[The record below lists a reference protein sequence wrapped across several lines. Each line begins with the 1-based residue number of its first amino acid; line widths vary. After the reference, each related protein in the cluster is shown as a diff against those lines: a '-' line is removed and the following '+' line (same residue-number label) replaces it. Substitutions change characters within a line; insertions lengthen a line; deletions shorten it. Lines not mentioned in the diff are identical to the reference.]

1 MDNRWSRYPICYVAI
16 DLPSSMI
23 DYNIEPDKSS
33 LLFLSLESVLE
44 LLKSILQSLYGDIHN
59 NDQNNSTKY
68 VGKTKETNFENYKC
82 DMISDIDNETIERA
96 EISPEKNKIDDS
108 NEGLLNNNKS
118 KSNHL
123 QLNERNNNKN
133 NISDEA
139 ASDAI
144 IINEENYQNPSSR
157 KDCLIQSSENNN
169 NIPKCKEK
177 SSDATIEDLVTVW
190 LNDDDDFDEISKEI
204 ELEFPS
210 ENADDNEILQLS
222 NNKDNSNCKNITNK
236 DDNACNKTME
246 NIEQAEK
253 NERINWSLGNI
264 RNEQGNFIEVIS

>member
-1 MDNRWSRYPICYVAI
+1 
-16 DLPSSMI
+16 MI
-23 DYNIEPDKSS
+23 KIFKVMIK
-33 LLFLSLESVLE
+33 ESVLE

-68 VGKTKETNFENYKC
+68 VGKTKETNFENYEC

-108 NEGLLNNNKS
+108 NESLLNNNKS
-118 KSNHL
+118 KNNHL

-133 NISDEA
+133 NISDET

-177 SSDATIEDLVTVW
+177 SSDGNIEDCVTAW
-190 LNDDDDFDEISKEI
+190 LNDDDDFDEITKEI
-204 ELEFPS
+204 EFEFPS
-210 ENADDNEILQLS
+210 DADNNEILQLS

-236 DDNACNKTME
+236 DDNACKKTME

-264 RNEQGNFIEVIS
+264 RNEQGNFIEKDNVYI